1 MTTFD
6 RFERSLPV
14 LLEELAQPRVPD
26 YSDDL
31 LALTAAS
38 RQRPGWTFPERWFP
52 MSAITQRF
60 AAAPRI
66 PWRLG
71 VAVALLLLTAL
82 IGILVSGSRVS
93 RPAPAFGPATNGL
106 IPYTYKGDLYVGDPK
121 TGTTRVL
128 ITGPN
133 VAAFPGFAPDGTR
146 LAFLRVVAD
155 SSPQT
160 INVYTMKPDGSDV
173 HLATPTPID
182 DADWRQ
188 ISWTA
193 DSRHIGVVHPVDG
206 VSQLDVFDISGSAAP
221 RRLAPAAGLTWF
233 AFRPPAG
240 GEILFRGRANSSGGV
255 DYGLYAMDADGTNV
269 RLVLKANAPPSEGD
283 TLDLTDVSFTPD
295 GSRIFFNRWTP
306 GADHK
311 GAGGCCRLF
320 VANADGTDEHQFI
333 PNPGNAW
340 DGKATVSPDGNL
352 VAFLHGLN
360 DGSFHGV
367 AVIRADGTGPI
378 VATGP
383 EIGSSNWIWSP
394 DSSTILLRAQDN
406 AASTTFLLDPAGG
419 PWKTAKWQGD
429 NDIDWQRV
437 AP

>member
-6 RFERSLPV
+6 RFERSLPG

-52 MSAITQRF
+52 VTAITQRF

-71 VAVALLLLTAL
+71 VAVALLVLTAL
-82 IGILVSGSRVS
+82 IGVLVAGSRVS

-106 IPYTYKGDLYVGDPK
+106 IPYTYKGDLYVGDAK
-121 TGTTRVL
+121 TGVTRLLV
-128 ITGPN
+128 TGPD

-146 LAFLRVVAD
+146 LAFLRVVAK

-160 INVYTMKPDGSDV
+160 INVFTMKPDGSDV
-173 HLATPTPID
+173 RQATPTPID
-182 DADWRQ
+182 DASWMQ
-188 ISWTA
+188 IAWTP

-206 VSQLDVFDISGSAAP
+206 VSQLDVFDVSGGVAP
-221 RRLAPAAGLTWF
+221 KRLAAAAGLTWF
-233 AFRPPAG
+233 GFRPPAG
-240 GEILFRGRANSSGGV
+240 TEILFRGRLNASSGI
-255 DYGLYAMDADGTNV
+255 DYGLYAMDADGAIV
-269 RLVLKANAPPSEGD
+269 RQLTNAPGCYNGGPF
-283 TLDLTDVSFTPD
+283 LDLTDVSFTPD

-306 GADHK
+306 GSDHN
-311 GAGGCCRLF
+311 GTGGCCQLW
-320 VANADGTDEHQFI
+320 VANADGTEEHQFV
-333 PNPGNAW
+333 PNSGNAW
-340 DGKATVSPDGNL
+340 DGKATVSPDGTK

-360 DGSFHGV
+360 DGSFPGV

-383 EIGSSNWIWSP
+383 NLGNSNWIWSP
-394 DSSTILLRAQDN
+394 DSSTILMRALDDVTK
-406 AASTTFLLDPAGG
+406 TTYLLDPAGG
-419 PWKTAKWQGD
+419 PWKTAQWLGD
-429 NDIDWQRV
+429 NDIDWQRL